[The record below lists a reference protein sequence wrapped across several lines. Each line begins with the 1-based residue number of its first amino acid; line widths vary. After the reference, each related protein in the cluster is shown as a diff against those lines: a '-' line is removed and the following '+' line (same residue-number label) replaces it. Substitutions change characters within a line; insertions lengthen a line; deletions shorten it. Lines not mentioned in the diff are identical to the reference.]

1 MTVTQRDWDIA
12 QLESQL
18 KIQRIFDEW
27 MLGFL
32 GARAPLLPQTNDDFD
47 SRSEPFIQGGGAEEQ
62 MPTEENIIDSL
73 GEGY

>member
-32 GARAPLLPQTNDDFD
+32 GTSAPLPPQAN
-47 SRSEPFIQGGGAEEQ
+47 EQFIQGMPSEMGGAEEV
-62 MPTEENIIDSL
+62 IDNSIDNL
-73 GEGY
+73 GGEY